1 MIAAMGYEHILLELE
16 PPIATLTLNRPKVLN
31 ALSPELIRELT
42 TALAELDADENVRAV
57 VLTGGPKVFAAG
69 ADIGDMAD
77 RGAVDQ
83 LRRDQTGRWAPLAG
97 FSKPLIAA
105 VNGYALGGG
114 CEVAL
119 MCDLILAGETAR
131 FGQPEINLGII
142 PGAGGTQ
149 RWPRSIGKYVAM
161 EVMLTGAPVTA
172 QRAYELGVVNRVVPA
187 EMTVALAQRM
197 ARQIAEK
204 PPLAA
209 RMAKEAERDDAVRV
223 VVLTGSGRAF
233 SSGADVTEMV
243 QGAGMRTPE
252 DVGNVLRNE
261 YMPMLVRLRTMPK
274 PVIAA
279 MNGPAV
285 GIGASFALACDI
297 RIGTPESYLL
307 EASVNIGLAPDG
319 GVSWLLPRLAG
330 TGVAYWML
338 FAGRPLPAVDA
349 ERLGVINR
357 MVPAEQLDEV
367 VRELATHL
375 ASQPRGALAAAKR
388 AVNHALDST
397 FEQALEFESYLQEAQ
412 AASPEFAE
420 GVANFL
426 ARRASRK

>member
-1 MIAAMGYEHILLELE
+1 MGYEHILLELE

-31 ALSPELIRELT
+31 ALSPDLIRELT

-172 QRAYELGVVNRVVPA
+172 QRAYELGVVNKVVPA
-187 EMTVALAQRM
+187 EMTVQLAKRM
-197 ARQIAEK
+197 ARQIADK

-209 RMAKEAERDDAVRV
+209 RMAKEA
-223 VVLTGSGRAF
+223 VLKAF
-233 SSGADVTEMV
+233 DS
-243 QGAGMRTPE
+243 P
-252 DVGNVLRNE
+252 
-261 YMPMLVRLRTMPK
+261 
-274 PVIAA
+274 
-279 MNGPAV
+279 
-285 GIGASFALACDI
+285 LA
-297 RIGTPESYLL
+297 E
-307 EASVNIGLAPDG
+307 GLA
-319 GVSWLLPRLAG
+319 SERKSF
-330 TGVAYWML
+330 YFL
-338 FAGRPLPAVDA
+338 FATEDQKEGMHAFLEKRKGVFKGR
-349 ERLGVINR
+349 
-357 MVPAEQLDEV
+357 
-367 VRELATHL
+367 
-375 ASQPRGALAAAKR
+375 
-388 AVNHALDST
+388 
-397 FEQALEFESYLQEAQ
+397 
-412 AASPEFAE
+412 
-420 GVANFL
+420 
-426 ARRASRK
+426 